1 MPKAKLTRQTVTGS
15 APGPSAYIVY
25 DTDLKGFGLKVMP
38 SGTKTWIIEYR
49 PGAGGR
55 GVSPKRVTLGR
66 ADLLTPDEARGK
78 ARDELA
84 RARLGEDIATTRK
97 KERDTPT
104 LAALGRRYLDEE
116 VKPTKAKATLALYE
130 IHFAKHLGPVLGTKK
145 VSAITEADVMRFH
158 RELGAR
164 KPATANRV
172 VATLSAFFTW
182 AAKQRV
188 VPRGFNPCAG
198 LEKFRE
204 DGRERFLTMDEL
216 QRLGAALRLAETE
229 GLPFSVD
236 MTKPTAKHN
245 RKPEN
250 QRVVTSPYVTAAIRL
265 LLFTGC
271 RLREILHLEWS
282 QVDFDRGMLFLSK
295 SKTGKKAVVLNA
307 PALAV
312 LSGLQRAGKFV
323 IASADPDKPRADL
336 KKPWDSITAHAG
348 LAGLRIHDLRH
359 SFASIGAGGGVGLPI
374 IGRLL
379 GQTQQ
384 ATTARYAHL
393 DADPVKRASE
403 KIAGTIAAAL
413 DGAPA
418 ADVIQLKG
426 RGS

>member
-15 APGPSAYIVY
+15 TPRAAAYIVY

-38 SGTKTWIIEYR
+38 SGTKSWIIEYR

-104 LAALGRRYLDEE
+104 LAALSRRYLDEE
-116 VKPTKAKATLALYE
+116 IKPTKAKATLSLYE
-130 IHFAKHLGPVLGTKK
+130 IHFGKHLGPPLGAKK
-145 VSAITEADVMRFH
+145 VTGITDADVMKFH
-158 RELGAR
+158 RDLGSR

-172 VATLSAFFTW
+172 VATLSGLYTW
-182 AAKQRV
+182 AAKQRI
-188 VPRGFNPCAG
+188 VPRGFNPCVG

-204 DGRERFLTMDEL
+204 EGRERYLTTDEL
-216 QRLGAALRLAETE
+216 QRLGATLRLAETE
-229 GLPFSVD
+229 GLPWQVD
-236 MTKPTAKHN
+236 MSKPNAKHN
-245 RKPEN
+245 RKPDN
-250 QRVVTSPYVTAAIRL
+250 QRIATSPYATAAIRL

-271 RLREILHLEWS
+271 RLREILHLQWD
-282 QVDFDRGMLFLSK
+282 QVDFERGMLFLPK
-295 SKTGKKAVVLNA
+295 SKTGRKMVVLNA

-312 LSGLQRAGKFV
+312 LAGLARAGKFV
-323 IASADPDKPRADL
+323 IASADPEKPRADL
-336 KKPWDSITAHAG
+336 KKPWEGITAHAG
-348 LAGLRIHDLRH
+348 LDGLRIHDLRH
-359 SFASIGAGGGVGLPI
+359 SFASVGAGGGVGLPI
-374 IGRLL
+374 IGKLL

-403 KIAGTIAAAL
+403 KIAGAIAAAL

-418 ADVIQLKG
+418 AEVIPLKG
-426 RGS
+426 AR